1 MMTQPCMLVC
11 FLSMLTGQVPAMF
24 NHDMEQCIIDDVVNK
39 NHGSTIPSGQNTL
52 ETCACK
58 IYFVDLPLSKSKH
71 PSCTIAMAM
80 KKPAGAN
87 TPSTKRIAEPAAELK
102 SDEESL
108 KLDDEQKDDE
118 DQEKTKEEGKDQE
131 IEGSK
136 AKQVKPIQTKEQKQK
151 QKQKELQSQRPK
163 EKPKQNLP
171 AAKFQEKKQD
181 SKKDKVKKLV
191 KKKKKQGQEKEEA
204 GLLITS
210 VLYLFAA
217 TCF

>member
-1 MMTQPCMLVC
+1 
-11 FLSMLTGQVPAMF
+11 MF
-24 NHDMEQCIIDDVVNK
+24 NHDMEQCIINDVVNK

-58 IYFVDLPLSKSKH
+58 IYFVDLPLLKSKH

-80 KKPAGAN
+80 KKPASAN
-87 TPSTKRIAEPAAELK
+87 TTSTNRIAIADLVAELK
-102 SDEESL
+102 SDEEL
-108 KLDDEQKDDE
+108 WHDEQKDDE
-118 DQEKTKEEGKDQE
+118 DQEKTKEEGKDKE

-136 AKQVKPIQTKEQKQK
+136 AKQVKPIQTQTK
-151 QKQKELQSQRPK
+151 
-163 EKPKQNLP
+163 
-171 AAKFQEKKQD
+171 AKAKAKAKAKGVAKSKAKGKAKAKSSSSKVSGKKQD
-181 SKKDKVKKLV
+181 AKKDKVKKLV

-210 VLYLFAA
+210 VLDLFAA